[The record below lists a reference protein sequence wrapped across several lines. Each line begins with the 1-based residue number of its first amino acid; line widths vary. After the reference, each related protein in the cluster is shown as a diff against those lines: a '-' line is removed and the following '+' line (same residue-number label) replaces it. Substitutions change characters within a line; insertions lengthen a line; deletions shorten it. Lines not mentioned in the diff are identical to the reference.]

1 MRRGGRRRRTA
12 AAVLGVLATGGAAAD
27 VAEAK
32 VRRFGHG
39 IGMAQVGAQNRARAG
54 HDATQIL
61 NFYYPGSH
69 PVSVPEVRVRIRFYD
84 RPAVRIRSSP
94 RFPRGVTVS
103 VRQGRM
109 AFGRRRLPYAAAIV
123 KGPVCL
129 RRCYRGHLLIRLV
142 GTRLRVINVVRMED
156 YLRSVVPSEMPW
168 FWNREALRA
177 QAVAARS
184 YALYAVQSSRH
195 RDWDMWQDTRSQAY
209 WGLEQETWRTDEAV
223 ASTRGRVRVHGRR
236 VILAMYTAANGGR
249 TVAFPGIPYL
259 PAQRD
264 RFD

>member
-1 MRRGGRRRRTA
+1 VA
-12 AAVLGVLATGGAAAD
+12 AAGATPPSADAA
-27 VAEAK
+27 VP
-32 VRRFGHG
+32 RFGHG
-39 IGMAQVGAQNRARAG
+39 IGLSQVGAQNRARIG
-54 HDATQIL
+54 HNATRIL

-69 PVSVPEVRVRIRFYD
+69 PVSVPEVTVRIRFYD
-84 RPAVRIRSSP
+84 RPVVHIRSSP

-103 VRQGRM
+103 VRRGRM

-123 KGPVCL
+123 RGPVCL
-129 RRCYRGHLLIRLV
+129 RKCYRGYLVIRLV
-142 GTRLRVINVVRMED
+142 GSRLRVVNHVRMED

-168 FWNREALRA
+168 RWNHEALRA

-184 YALYAVQSSRH
+184 YALFAVQTSRR

-209 WGLEQETWRTDEAV
+209 WGMEQETSRTDAAV
-223 ASTRGRVRVHGRR
+223 ASTRGRVRVYGQR

-249 TVAFPGIPYL
+249 TVALPGVPYL
-259 PAQRD
+259 PSQRD